1 MSTDRVALF
10 FVAALLLTGCPWL
23 SEKPPEAPPQPA
35 APTAREPA
43 PLPPEETPAPEP
55 EPSQATEPTTPKPVE
70 PGIAPTGAP
79 TRGTLPKDV
88 IDQKLAEANPALRA
102 CYEQSLK
109 TKPNLGGNV
118 SLDFVVAPDG
128 KVAHAAATEVE
139 GGLEDDATITCML
152 NELRKLEF
160 PKPRGGR
167 VFINYPL
174 KLEPPK

>member
-1 MSTDRVALF
+1 MSTDRVALV

-23 SEKPPEAPPQPA
+23 NEKPPEAPPKPQA
-35 APTAREPA
+35 AALPSEPA
-43 PLPPEETPAPEP
+43 PLPPEEIPPPEP
-55 EPSQATEPTTPKPVE
+55 EPAQEAAVPPKPVE

-88 IDQKLAEANPALRA
+88 IDQKLAEAGPALRA
-102 CYEQSLK
+102 CYEQRLKVKPSLA
-109 TKPNLGGNV
+109 GDV
-118 SLDFVVAPDG
+118 SIDFVVMPDG
-128 KVAHAAATEVE
+128 KIGHVAASEVE
-139 GGLEDDATITCML
+139 GALEDEPAISCML
-152 NELRKLEF
+152 NEIKKLEF